1 MGRVS
6 QCPHCSS
13 QLADPRARYCA
24 RCGGAITPATSSGPP
39 PVHLAGRGSL
49 WNAWFFLS
57 AVILITG
64 GLLAG
69 FGQVLPGGI
78 LLAVGV
84 PVLLIVTV
92 RSLSR

>member
-1 MGRVS
+1 
-6 QCPHCSS
+6 
-13 QLADPRARYCA
+13 
-24 RCGGAITPATSSGPP
+24 
-39 PVHLAGRGSL
+39 VHLAGRGSL
-49 WNAWFFLS
+49 WNPWFFLS

-69 FGQVLPGGI
+69 FGQLLPGGI

>member
-1 MGRVS
+1 MS
-6 QCPHCSS
+6 QCPQCSS
-13 QLADPRARYCA
+13 PLTDPRARFCP
-24 RCGGAITPATSSGPP
+24 RCGALTPPAASSGPP

-49 WNAWFFLS
+49 WNVWFFVS

-69 FGQVLPGGI
+69 FGQVKLGAI

-84 PVLLIVTV
+84 PLLLIVTV